1 MSGKKL
7 KFSVG
12 DALQLQYTRGQEEE
26 RYYVKVIGFLE
37 HKSLIVTTPRLDGVP
52 MSFREGHLFVAR
64 LLSGN
69 SVYGFETSVL
79 RTSLHPY
86 PYLHL
91 VYPAELAHL
100 IVRKAHRAPTDIIAS
115 VTNEDPDGEYIEN
128 QPTRIRDIS
137 TAGLAVSS
145 PQALGKI
152 DDLVTINVKLTVAGI
167 EEYQVLPAVI
177 RNCIASPDPD
187 LDDPQ
192 EFRYGLEFQL
202 LEDQQ
207 TLVLHG
213 FVNEQLVR
221 QLT

>member
-1 MSGKKL
+1 MGKKKL

-12 DALQLQYTRGQEEE
+12 DALQLQCTRGQEED

-37 HKSLIVTTPRLDGVP
+37 HRSLIVTTPRLDGVP
-52 MSFREGHLFVAR
+52 MSFREGHLFVSR

-91 VYPAELAHL
+91 AYPAKSAHL
-100 IVRKAHRAPTDIIAS
+100 IVRKAHRAQTDIIVS
-115 VTNEDPDGEYIEN
+115 VTNEDSAGGYTEN
-128 QPTRIRDIS
+128 QSARIRDIS
-137 TAGLAVSS
+137 TAGIAVSS
-145 PQALGKI
+145 LQALGKV
-152 DDLVTINVKLTVAGI
+152 DDLVTVNIKLTVAGI

-177 RNCIASPDPD
+177 RNCIASPDPE